1 MEDGVTNPHDVLVLN
16 GEVAL
21 AADLDHV
28 GHDDDLEDDD
38 GEEILEN
45 VLNLAI
51 TARGFEIYN
60 TQNVFIFGGDIFTLS
75 RLRFALSSNHYSET
89 L

>member
-1 MEDGVTNPHDVLVLN
+1 MYIPETMFMEDGVTNPHDVLVLY

-45 VLNLAI
+45 VSTLGNHSTRFRNL
-51 TARGFEIYN
+51 
-60 TQNVFIFGGDIFTLS
+60 
-75 RLRFALSSNHYSET
+75 
-89 L
+89 

>member
-1 MEDGVTNPHDVLVLN
+1 MSIPETMFMEDGVTNPHDVLVLN

-38 GEEILEN
+38 GKEILEN
-45 VLNLAI
+45 VSTLGNHSTRFRNL
-51 TARGFEIYN
+51 
-60 TQNVFIFGGDIFTLS
+60 
-75 RLRFALSSNHYSET
+75 
-89 L
+89 